1 LVAVVLSLLP
11 PSLPLSVIAAATALL
26 AAPHLFPAVQPIVS
40 GPAPKSDKLLLRM
53 IAGALLTLAVTWLAS
68 TVGDRWSGLLAVFPV
83 LGSVMAVFSQQTRG
97 PAFTAALLRATATG
111 MYSFSAFC
119 LVVTLTLPSMGMM
132 GFGVG
137 VAVSVA
143 MLGVTR
149 RLLAKPAPLATRS
162 TISNE

>member
-1 LVAVVLSLLP
+1 
-11 PSLPLSVIAAATALL
+11 
-26 AAPHLFPAVQPIVS
+26 
-40 GPAPKSDKLLLRM
+40 
-53 IAGALLTLAVTWLAS
+53 
-68 TVGDRWSGLLAVFPV
+68 V

-97 PAFTAALLRATATG
+97 PAFTAVLLRATATG

-119 LVVTLTLPSMGMM
+119 LVVTLTLPSMGLM
-132 GFGVG
+132 GFGLG

-149 RLLAKPAPLATRS
+149 RLLAKPAPSATPS

>member
-1 LVAVVLSLLP
+1 
-11 PSLPLSVIAAATALL
+11 
-26 AAPHLFPAVQPIVS
+26 
-40 GPAPKSDKLLLRM
+40 
-53 IAGALLTLAVTWLAS
+53 
-68 TVGDRWSGLLAVFPV
+68 V

-119 LVVTLTLPSMGMM
+119 LVVTLTLPSLGLT
-132 GFGVG
+132 GFVLG

-143 MLGVTR
+143 MLGVTK
-149 RLLAKPAPLATRS
+149 RLLAKPARTTTPS